1 MPNKLLN
8 INTIIFVGVVLIG
21 LILSPLNT
29 YAQRGTSNT
38 VQNNS
43 TLGVNPY
50 NTQNQDGEEDQVE
63 NSDSTK
69 KKVRKPLESYLFN
82 DSIRNMPNFS
92 WHVDLYKN
100 SINPAH
106 IDTLLNL
113 LQLDYPYQREGVGD
127 AYLGQLG
134 GASIPLNYIDRPEY
148 RNFEFADAFNA
159 YYYTPENAP
168 HYNVKA
174 PFTQFQYMT
183 SGQKSKLEENFQ
195 IRHAQNISPST
206 GFNIDYKSR
215 GAKGIYNWQRARDK
229 NLSMGVS
236 HTGKRY
242 TVHAGYVY
250 NAVNLRE
257 NGGLVDDYDITDTI
271 HELPANIPMRLKD
284 AENKLRNHSYYVVQS
299 YGIPL
304 SKLTEEDFSIADKS
318 SIFFGHAFEYHG
330 WNKQYSDTKSNSSD
344 FYDNW
349 YISPTETHDSI
360 AERLI
365 SNRVFIQMQP
375 WDRDGIL
382 GTLDAGFGM
391 DNHHYYYFNPDDYLT
406 GNLEGEN
413 KNSYYVY
420 GGLDGKVKK
429 YVDWSGDIR
438 FHPFG
443 YRAGDITVNGKI
455 SLSAYIKGEPL
466 TLSGKVFFESKS
478 PGYWNENYYSNHFVW
493 SNSFNKENE
502 TRFEV
507 SLNVPSIELE
517 LGGYQSLLV
526 DKIYYN
532 HESLPTQSKE
542 AVSVTGLY
550 AKKDFTLGGFHLNHR
565 VLLQWSTS
573 QDVVPVPLASAFL
586 SYFYEFNVVKDV
598 LRVQIGIDG
607 RYNTKYYAFGYSP
620 AIAQFYNQRE
630 AQIGNYPMLDAFLGA
645 KWRRMRILVK
655 MQHANEDLFGSR
667 DYFTVLHYPQNKRA
681 FKFGLSWSFYD

>member
-1 MPNKLLN
+1 MHNKLLN
-8 INTIIFVGVVLIG
+8 FNTIIFFGIALIG
-21 LILSPLNT
+21 LLLTPIHT
-29 YAQRGTSNT
+29 IAQSTTNAIG
-38 VQNNS
+38 QNNS
-43 TLGVNPY
+43 MLGTNPY
-50 NTQNQDGEEDQVE
+50 NTEDLDGEEEPVE
-63 NSDSTK
+63 DSTK
-69 KKVRKPLESYLFN
+69 QKVRKPLESFLFN
-82 DSIRNMPNFS
+82 DSIRNLPNFA
-92 WHVDLYKN
+92 WNVDTYRN
-100 SINPAH
+100 RINLTN

-134 GASIPLNYIDRPEY
+134 GATIPLNYIDRPEY

-159 YYYTPENAP
+159 YYFTPENAP

-174 PFTQFQYMT
+174 PFTQFQYMS
-183 SGQKSKLEENFQ
+183 SGQKAKEEENFQ

-206 GFNIDYKSR
+206 GFNFDYKSR
-215 GAKGIYNWQRARDK
+215 GAKGIYNWQRAREK
-229 NLSMGVS
+229 NWSSAVS

-242 TVHAGYVY
+242 TIHAGYIY
-250 NAVNLRE
+250 NAVDLRE
-257 NGGLVDDYDITDTI
+257 NGGLVADYDITDTI
-271 HELPANIPMRLKD
+271 HELPENISTQLGD
-284 AENKLRNHSYYVVQS
+284 ARNKLRNHSYYVVQS

-304 SKLTEEDFSIADKS
+304 SKIDEDDFSIADNS
-318 SIFFGHAFEYHG
+318 SIFFGHAFEYSG
-330 WNKQYSDTKSNSSD
+330 WNKKYTDSKSESGD
-344 FYDNW
+344 FYENW
-349 YISPTETHDSI
+349 YINPTSTNDSI

-375 WDRDGIL
+375 WSRDGIL
-382 GTLDAGFGM
+382 GTLDAGVGV
-391 DNHHYYYFNPDDYLT
+391 DNHHYYNFNPNDYLT
-406 GNLEGEN
+406 GDIKGEN
-413 KNSYYVY
+413 ENSFYVY

-429 YVDWSGDIR
+429 YADWSGDIR
-438 FHPFG
+438 YHPFG
-443 YRAGDITVNGKI
+443 YRAGDIKVNGKI
-455 SLSAYIKGEPL
+455 SLRAFIKGDPL
-466 TLSGKVFFESKS
+466 TLSGKVFFERKS
-478 PGYWNENYYSNHFVW
+478 PGHWNENYFSNHYVW

-507 SLNVPSIELE
+507 TLDVPSIGLE

-532 HESLPTQSKE
+532 EQSLPAQSND

-550 AKKDFTLGGFHLNHR
+550 AKKDFTIGGLHLNHR

-586 SYFYEFNVVKDV
+586 SYYYEFDVVKSV
-598 LRVQIGIDG
+598 LKVQIGVDG
-607 RYNTKYYAFGYSP
+607 RYNTEYYAFGYNP

-630 AQIGNYPMLDAFLGA
+630 AKIGNYPMLDAFVGA

-655 MQHANEDLFGSR
+655 MQHFNEDLFGTR